1 MRRLVIAF
9 LTGLT
14 VLTAG
19 IGGGIAAIWSPI
31 YLWRLV
37 FWDRTDPAFYDHF
50 PVRTIAAGARPFPF
64 LQAPDRERVK
74 SLFTA
79 AVFHRD
85 GRPRMIDDLEKF
97 LTAGG
102 TTALI
107 VVQDDAV
114 LYEGYF
120 NGRSREDPAP
130 AFELGNA
137 VISALVGVAVTD
149 GKIAGLGDSIARYL
163 PVPLS
168 AKAAAITIRDLLATT
183 SGIRFRDAAIDLP
196 WNDGPKIDFATD
208 LRRVALS
215 AEVTGSPGTR
225 FHANGY
231 DLLLLGLILEQT
243 AGSNV
248 SDYLERMLWRPL
260 GMEFTAAWAL
270 DDTDSGFERM
280 DGGFAARPIDYARL
294 GRLFLNGGIWNG
306 VRILP
311 TGWVRTA
318 TAPPEHDDPQA
329 TDRPQP
335 YRKHLWSGYARTDG
349 SFDFFVEGL
358 AGQVLY
364 VSPSRRLI
372 LVRTGLGRGGVDS
385 WPELFFDIASRTD
398 SPDGE

>member
-1 MRRLVIAF
+1 
-9 LTGLT
+9 
-14 VLTAG
+14 
-19 IGGGIAAIWSPI
+19 
-31 YLWRLV
+31 
-37 FWDRTDPAFYDHF
+37 
-50 PVRTIAAGARPFPF
+50 
-64 LQAPDRERVK
+64 
-74 SLFTA
+74 
-79 AVFHRD
+79 
-85 GRPRMIDDLEKF
+85 
-97 LTAGG
+97 
-102 TTALI
+102 
-107 VVQDDAV
+107 
-114 LYEGYF
+114 
-120 NGRSREDPAP
+120 
-130 AFELGNA
+130 
-137 VISALVGVAVTD
+137 
-149 GKIAGLGDSIARYL
+149 
-163 PVPLS
+163 
-168 AKAAAITIRDLLATT
+168 
-183 SGIRFRDAAIDLP
+183 
-196 WNDGPKIDFATD
+196 
-208 LRRVALS
+208 
-215 AEVTGSPGTR
+215 
-225 FHANGY
+225 
-231 DLLLLGLILEQT
+231 
-243 AGSNV
+243 V